1 MPFCFVPTCK
11 RSERLEDVAICDRV
25 TFIEDVYWR
34 GRMGPA
40 TGISVAFTIRKCK
53 ILLCISPRGVSGQSR
68 LVITEAKD
76 VLQVQDEYGEVMCRL
91 GTVDDD
97 ACDICEKAVANTP
110 ILYIQ
115 KAQDD
120 SWYDDVSC
128 TLCKPCML
136 AMFKVFEDKLDN
148 RK

>member
-1 MPFCFVPTCK
+1 MSPFATVSHSL
-11 RSERLEDVAICDRV
+11 RSCTGAAGWVQRPVSAWHSPIASARSYCASRLSAC
-25 TFIEDVYWR
+25 
-34 GRMGPA
+34 PPN
-40 TGISVAFTIRKCK
+40 
-53 ILLCISPRGVSGQSR
+53 LQLGQSR